1 MTSRNDGIQLLLQAE
16 KSASEKVNEAKRRK
30 AKRLKEAKIEA
41 QAEIDAERAERER
54 HFKMI
59 EEREHKAELH
69 YKCTKI
75 AEEVAKAQNC
85 TIDLDIV
92 CLATELLFRF
102 YQVLATDLETF
113 AKHAKRTT
121 INMDD
126 VLCFVRRN
134 PQLVQLMS
142 DFHKQ
147 QTTGKK
153 PPDVAVPLPTSSG
166 TDSKKSEQPPPK
178 DSETKTAVHSP
189 DSAQSLTEWFMDLE

>member
-1 MTSRNDGIQLLLQAE
+1 MFFSLNLLQ
-16 KSASEKVNEAKRRK
+16 
-30 AKRLKEAKIEA
+30 RLKGKLKLWLIACRINFFKKSKISYCFLSDCR
-41 QAEIDAERAERER
+41 Q
-54 HFKMI
+54 
-59 EEREHKAELH
+59 EHKAELH

-166 TDSKKSEQPPPK
+166 TDFKKSEEPPPK

>member
-1 MTSRNDGIQLLLQAE
+1 MLWAVIQE
-16 KSASEKVNEAKRRK
+16 KSFYYCFSFDFR
-30 AKRLKEAKIEA
+30 
-41 QAEIDAERAERER
+41 Q
-54 HFKMI
+54 
-59 EEREHKAELH
+59 EHKAELH

-102 YQVLATDLETF
+102 HQVLATDLETF

-147 QTTGKK
+147 QTTAKK
-153 PPDVAVPLPTSSG
+153 QPGVVVPPTTSAG
-166 TDSKKSEQPPPK
+166 TDSKNPEQPPSK
-178 DSETKTAVHSP
+178 DSETKTDVHSP
-189 DSAQSLTEWFMDLE
+189 DSAHSLTEWFMDLE